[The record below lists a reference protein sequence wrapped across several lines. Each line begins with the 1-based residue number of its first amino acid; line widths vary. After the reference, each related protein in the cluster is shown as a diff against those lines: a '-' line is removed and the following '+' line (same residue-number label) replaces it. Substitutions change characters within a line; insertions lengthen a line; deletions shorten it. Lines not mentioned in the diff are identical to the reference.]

1 MSVITNSD
9 ELVAFCR
16 QLSTLP
22 AITIDTEFLRDRTYW
37 PKLCL
42 LQLASPSDA
51 KAIDTLADG
60 LDLTPV
66 LELLRDRNIIKVFH
80 AARQD
85 LEIFYYLMGEVPEPI
100 FDTQLA
106 AMVAG
111 YGDSV
116 GYETLVKR
124 IANARVDKVSQFTDW
139 SRRPLKQRQIDYALA
154 DVTYLWKIYET
165 LSRQLEKSGRSSWLD
180 EELAILTNPATYDA
194 DIAVAWR
201 RLKIRQREPRYLA
214 VLQEVAAWREHRA
227 QDRDVPRNRI
237 LRDEVLQQIAS
248 ERPTSLDGLCDIRGM
263 PGELKNG
270 TVVTTLLSAVQQA
283 LALPEAKLPKLT
295 PLERLPRDIGP
306 VVDLLKVLLKMTSE
320 RQGVAQKLIATV
332 SDLERIAADDGADV
346 PALTGWRR
354 DIFGADALALK
365 KGQLG
370 LAIRNRKVQ
379 VMPLDDSGE
388 RQAAD

>member
-66 LELLRDRNIIKVFH
+66 LELLRDRKIIKVFH

-165 LSRQLEKSGRSSWLD
+165 LSRQLEKSGRSGWLD

-214 VLQEVAAWREHRA
+214 VLQEVAAWRERRA

-248 ERPTSLDGLCDIRGM
+248 ERPTSLDGLRDIRGM

-270 TVVTTLLSAVQQA
+270 TVAMTLLSAVQQA

-379 VMPLDDSGE
+379 VMPLDDNGE

>member
-66 LELLRDRNIIKVFH
+66 LELLRDRKIIKVFH

-214 VLQEVAAWREHRA
+214 VLQEVAAWRERRA

-248 ERPTSLDGLCDIRGM
+248 ERPTSLDGLRDIRGM

-270 TVVTTLLSAVQQA
+270 AVATTLLSAVRQA
-283 LALPEAKLPKLT
+283 LALPEAELPKLT

-379 VMPLDDSGE
+379 VMPLDDNGE